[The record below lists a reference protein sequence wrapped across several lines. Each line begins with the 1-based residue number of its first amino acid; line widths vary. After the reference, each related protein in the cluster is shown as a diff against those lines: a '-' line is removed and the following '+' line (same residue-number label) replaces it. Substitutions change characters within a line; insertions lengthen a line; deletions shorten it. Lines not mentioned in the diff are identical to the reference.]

1 MSPDHKSDHL
11 HRPKLRKVQ
20 LEVLKDLVNFGTSF
34 IPDNPITMNQYKNYE
49 RDQHENKSL
58 RGHGL
63 LEHITNLL
71 ENDNTESFVQLLWT
85 AEIEGLSDKA
95 AALLDIIRYI
105 LTSFHLVFS
114 DVPLLTQNHERT
126 PFIENIVPS
135 LLSLS
140 KITGFVEF
148 KW

>member
-1 MSPDHKSDHL
+1 L

-20 LEVLKDLVNFGTSF
+20 LDTLKDLVHFGTSF
-34 IPDNPITMNQYKNYE
+34 VLDNPITISKYKTYE
-49 RDQHENKSL
+49 QHQRENRSL
-58 RGHGL
+58 RDHVL
-63 LEHITNLL
+63 LEHVLHLL
-71 ENDNTESFVQLLWT
+71 ENDNTESFVRQVWT
-85 AEIEGLSDKA
+85 AGIDGLTDKST
-95 AALLDIIRYI
+95 ALLEILRYT
-105 LTSFHLVFS
+105 LTSFHLAFS
-114 DVPLLTQNHERT
+114 NVSLLTQNHERT